1 MNETSD
7 PISLSAKALRE
18 FRDDVLA
25 GLKKEPKEL
34 QSKYLYD
41 AEGDELFRQIMRAS
55 EYYLTDCE
63 MEIFKEQCADMAAPL
78 NDFRDGLDVI
88 ELGAGDAA
96 KSYYLLQY
104 LISQGFNFTY
114 YPIDI
119 SANIINILKDQL
131 PERLPGIKIQGIQG
145 DYFQALKKAV
155 ATSSRPKLVMFLG
168 GNIGNMPPEEA
179 LEFCIELRR
188 NLSPGDRVLMG
199 FDLKKDPWLIFNAYN
214 DHGGI
219 TEKFNLNLL
228 SRINRELG
236 ANFDTSLFHHYEN
249 YDPETGACKSY
260 LISKANQVV
269 TIGAQQ
275 ISFREHE
282 HIFTETSQK
291 YTSEQIGAFA
301 SGSGFESLLKLTDS
315 KDWFTDVIWRAV

>member
-1 MNETSD
+1 MNETSE
-7 PISLSAKALRE
+7 PISLSVKALKE
-18 FRDDVLA
+18 FKDDVLS

-41 AEGDELFRQIMRAS
+41 AEGDELFRQIMRAP

-63 MEIFKEQCADMAAPL
+63 MEIFKHQCSEMVAPL
-78 NDFRDGLDVI
+78 KDFKEGFDLI
-88 ELGAGDAA
+88 EMGAGDAA
-96 KSYYLLQY
+96 KSYYLLEC
-104 LISQGFNFTY
+104 LMSQGFDFTY

-119 SANIINILKDQL
+119 SGNIINLLTEQL
-131 PERLPGIKIQGIQG
+131 PVRLPGIKIQGIQG
-145 DYFQALKKAV
+145 DYFEALKKAV
-155 ATSSRPKLVMFLG
+155 SASSRPKLVMFLG

-179 LEFCIELRR
+179 LGFCIELRQ
-188 NLSPGDRVLMG
+188 NLSSGDMILMG
-199 FDLKKDPWLIFNAYN
+199 FDLKKDPWVIFNAYN

-260 LISKANQVV
+260 LISKADQVV
-269 TIGAQQ
+269 RISDDTIH
-275 ISFREHE
+275 FREHE
-282 HIFTETSQK
+282 YIFTETSHK
-291 YTSEQIGAFA
+291 YASDQLDAFA
-301 SGSGFESLLKLTDS
+301 SGSGFESLLKLKDS
-315 KDWFTDVIWRAV
+315 KGWFTDVIWRAV